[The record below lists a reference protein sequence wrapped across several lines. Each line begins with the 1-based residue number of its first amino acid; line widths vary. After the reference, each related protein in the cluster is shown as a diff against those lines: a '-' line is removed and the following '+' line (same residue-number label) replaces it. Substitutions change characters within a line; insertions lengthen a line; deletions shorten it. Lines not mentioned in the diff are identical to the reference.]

1 MAKRPQHGQQDGG
14 ARGGDQL
21 RASDRSICG
30 EMVRYQLTGRRGG
43 GGWPVSRVAVARLW
57 REDGCRKGALG
68 ATTA

>member
-43 GGWPVSRVAVARLW
+43 GGGRCRVLRSRAYGGR
-57 REDGCRKGALG
+57 
-68 ATTA
+68 TAAERGL